1 MQENTEDEEM
11 NELKKTYITGH
22 FYEEYNNLLRVELEP
37 PSENPIGDKTIAI
50 YRYTDR
56 FYNST
61 LRFKREKGE
70 SGFRWRLTEIYDAYQ
85 NKGLIELPTVSKL
98 NPNDG
103 LVNRLRKA

>member
-11 NELKKTYITGH
+11 NEIKKTYITGY

-70 SGFRWRLTEIYDAYQ
+70 
-85 NKGLIELPTVSKL
+85 KGCEVY
-98 NPNDG
+98 
-103 LVNRLRKA
+103 